1 MLNKL
6 TNRTRDA
13 LANKINEMGYSCKNG
28 YMVGKIKCLMN
39 TQMYHMNIIVPTIL
53 LAKNQKN

>member
-13 LANKINEMGYSCKNG
+13 LATKINEMGYSCKNG

-39 TQMYHMNIIVPTIL
+39 T
-53 LAKNQKN
+53 